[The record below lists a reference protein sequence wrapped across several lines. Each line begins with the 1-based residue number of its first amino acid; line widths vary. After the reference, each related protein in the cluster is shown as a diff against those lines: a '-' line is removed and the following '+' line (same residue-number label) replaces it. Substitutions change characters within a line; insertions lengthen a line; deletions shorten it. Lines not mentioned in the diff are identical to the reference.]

1 MVPTHVSCD
10 RIAPPMTLRSILL
23 SMLWLALAAAPA
35 SAQLTGWATPHVGGL
50 AGGDTTAS
58 GPVLGVSLDVFEVH
72 SWLGAELDVARAMS
86 FNDEGIGDSRLTTV
100 SISAIAA
107 PHQARLQPYVLGG
120 LGLMRAEGCV
130 LACTAE
136 FAETVATATLGGGLQ
151 VRLADW
157 VGIRGD
163 LRYVRA
169 LGDHDAL
176 PRTSDSAFD
185 FYRASVGV
193 TFIWAQM

>member
-1 MVPTHVSCD
+1 MTH
-10 RIAPPMTLRSILL
+10 RSIVL
-23 SMLWLALAAAPA
+23 SLLWLALAAAPA
-35 SAQLTGWATPHVGGL
+35 SAQITGWVTPHVGAL
-50 AGGDTTAS
+50 IGGDTTTS
-58 GPVLGVSLDVFEVH
+58 GPVVGVSVDAFEVH
-72 SWLGAELDVARAMS
+72 GWLGAELDVARAMS
-86 FNDEGIGDSRLTTV
+86 FNDEGVGDSRLTNV
-100 SISAIAA
+100 SLSAVAA
-107 PHQARLQPYVLGG
+107 PHGARLQPYVLGG
-120 LGLMRAEGCV
+120 FGLMRAEGCV
-130 LACTAE
+130 LACTVD
-136 FAETVATATLGGGLQ
+136 FAETVATATLGGGVQ

-169 LGDHDAL
+169 LGDHDGL

>member
-1 MVPTHVSCD
+1 MTH
-10 RIAPPMTLRSILL
+10 RPLLL
-23 SMLWLALAAAPA
+23 SVLWLALAAVPA
-35 SAQLTGWATPHVGGL
+35 SAQITGWITPHVGGL
-50 AGGDTTAS
+50 SGGDTTAS
-58 GPVLGVSLDVFEVH
+58 GPVYGVSVDAFEVH
-72 SWLGAELDVARAMS
+72 GWLGAELDVARAMS
-86 FNDEGIGDSRLTTV
+86 FNDEGVGDSRLTNV
-100 SISAIAA
+100 SLSAIAA
-107 PHQARLQPYVLGG
+107 PHRARRLQPYVLGG
-120 LGLMRAEGCV
+120 FGVMRAEGCV
-130 LACTAE
+130 LACTVR

-169 LGDHDAL
+169 IGDHDAL

-185 FYRASVGV
+185 FYRASIGV